1 MLNKIFISI
10 LLILTLSEAKDSFSS
25 ERLLG
30 IAVGYS
36 TVNSNNV
43 IDVKERDNS
52 IEYGFKIGAQNREW
66 RTTVDLN
73 FFKDKKKK
81 YQQARLSFDYFVWNS
96 LYETDKIIFK
106 PYLGTHIGWMNYT
119 NEVGAVES
127 SGLLYGGQVGLA
139 WNVLNEVDF
148 DLSYKYSETSIK
160 SVDNLNG
167 FVLGL
172 NYIY

>member
-1 MLNKIFISI
+1 MLNRIFISI
-10 LLILTLSEAKDSFSS
+10 LLVLTFSQGKDSFSS

-30 IAVGYS
+30 IEVGYS
-36 TVNSNNV
+36 NVNSNSA
-43 IDVKERDNS
+43 IGIKESGSS
-52 IEYGFKIGAQNREW
+52 IEYGFQIGAQNKEW
-66 RTTVDLN
+66 RTTVDVN

-96 LYETDKIIFK
+96 LYETDNIIFK
-106 PYLGTHIGWMNYT
+106 PYLGAHIGWMNFT
-119 NEVGAVES
+119 NEVGSVES

-148 DLSYKYSETSIK
+148 DFSYKYSETSIK
-160 SVDNLNG
+160 NVDNLDG

>member
-1 MLNKIFISI
+1 MLNKIFILI
-10 LLILTLSEAKDSFSS
+10 LLIFTFSEAKDAFSS
-25 ERLLG
+25 ERFLG
-30 IAVGYS
+30 IEVGY
-36 TVNSNNV
+36 TTLESNN
-43 IDVKERDNS
+43 IIGIKESNPD
-52 IEYGFKIGAQNREW
+52 IEYGFKIGAQNMEW

-96 LYETDKIIFK
+96 LYETDDIVFK

-127 SGLLYGGQVGLA
+127 SGMLYGGQAGLA

-148 DLSYKYSETSIK
+148 DLSYKYSKTNIK
-160 SVDNLNG
+160 DVESLNG

>member
-10 LLILTLSEAKDSFSS
+10 LLLLTFSEAKDSFSS

-30 IAVGYS
+30 IEVGYS
-36 TVNSNNV
+36 TLNSNNA
-43 IDVKERDNS
+43 IGIKEGDSS
-52 IEYGFKIGAQNREW
+52 IEYGFQIGAQNREW

-96 LYETDKIIFK
+96 LYEADKIIFK

-119 NEVGAVES
+119 NEVGGVES
-127 SGLLYGGQVGLA
+127 SGLLYGGQVGIA

-148 DLSYKYSETSIK
+148 DLSYKYSETNIK